1 MDIQGLGWRTDLAL
15 LEISGS
21 VLEDRGD
28 HVVVRTPDNPTF
40 WWGNFLMLAGPPA
53 DAADARQWIGAF
65 EAEFPSPG
73 TGRSASTARAG
84 RRRTARR
91 SPRWGWRP
99 RSPP

>member
-1 MDIQGLGWRTDLAL
+1 MEIQGLGWRTDLAL

-65 EAEFPSPG
+65 EAEFPEW
-73 TGRSASTARAG
+73 TG
-84 RRRTARR
+84 
-91 SPRWGWRP
+91 
-99 RSPP
+99 SPPG